1 MAMTGRQAL
10 GWASNELKK
19 AGFSEEAAGRESRLL
34 LSHLWGRTGLN
45 FILNLEEAVP
55 EALLQRCR
63 EWIRLRGTG
72 TPLQY
77 LTGLQDFMG
86 ADYQIVPGVLVPRQD
101 TEILVEAAMQRSDPG
116 QSLWALDLGTGS
128 GAILGALALRRSG
141 LRGIGIDRNPIAA
154 ALARSNFQRLGL
166 EGRLTV
172 LEGSWFEPLQTTQ
185 RSTVEGLPDP
195 PRFDLIL
202 SNPPYIS
209 TAEME
214 ALPADVK
221 QEPESALWG
230 GEDGL
235 DCYRVLIPAA
245 RPFLKEG
252 GWFLA
257 EIGWLQGSAVRAMF
271 LEEGYTDVEILQDL
285 GQRDR
290 VVCGRIPLLG

>member
-10 GWASNELKK
+10 GWASHELKK

-45 FILNLEEAVP
+45 FILNLGEDVP
-55 EALLQRCR
+55 EPLLERFR

-77 LTGLQDFMG
+77 LTGVQDFMG

-101 TEILVEAAMQRSDPG
+101 TEILVQAALQRTGSE
-116 QSLWALDLGTGS
+116 QRLWALDLGTGS
-128 GAILGALALRRSG
+128 GAILGALALRRPG
-141 LRGIGIDRNPIAA
+141 LRGVGIDQNPIAA

-166 EGRLTV
+166 EDRLTV
-172 LEGSWFEPLQTTQ
+172 LEGSWFEPLQMIQ
-185 RSTVEGLPDP
+185 QSAVGGLPNP

-235 DCYRVLIPAA
+235 DCYRYLIPAA
-245 RPFLKEG
+245 RPFLKVG

-257 EIGWLQGSAVRAMF
+257 EIGWLQGSAVAAMF
-271 LEEGYTDVEILQDL
+271 REAGYANIEILQDA
-285 GQRDR
+285 GHRDR
-290 VVCGRIPLLG
+290 VVCGCLRSI

>member
-45 FILNLEEAVP
+45 FILNLGEAVP
-55 EALLQRCR
+55 EPQLQRFQ

-77 LTGLQDFMG
+77 LTGVQDFMG

-101 TEILVEAAMQRSDPG
+101 TEILVQAALRRSGSGQR
-116 QSLWALDLGTGS
+116 LWALDLGTGS
-128 GAILGALALRRSG
+128 GAILGALALRRPE
-141 LRGIGIDRNPIAA
+141 LRGVGIDRNPIAA

-166 EGRLTV
+166 EARLTV
-172 LEGSWFEPLQTTQ
+172 LEGSWFEPLQTAR
-185 RSTVEGLPDP
+185 RSAVDGLPNP

-235 DCYRVLIPAA
+235 DCYRYLIPAA
-245 RPFLKEG
+245 RPFLNEG
-252 GWFLA
+252 GWFLV
-257 EIGWLQGSAVRAMF
+257 EIGWLQGSSVRTMF
-271 LEEGYTDVEILQDL
+271 LEAGYVDVEILQDL
-285 GQRDR
+285 GHRDR
-290 VVCGRIPLLG
+290 VVCGRLPSK